1 MEHSNADKGDNDCFR
16 CTGYSRTQGRKRWG
30 CSPEDSE
37 RDMCNRAD
45 IVRSNT
51 SLTSG
56 IVQHPLLQQVSS
68 LDLSV
73 RQEDRETKENPM
85 VRRIRQIPLSP
96 LIEMNP
102 PKVRNM

>member
-1 MEHSNADKGDNDCFR
+1 MEHSEADKGENDCFR
-16 CTGYSRTQGRKRWG
+16 CTGYIRTQGRKRLG
-30 CSPEDSE
+30 
-37 RDMCNRAD
+37 
-45 IVRSNT
+45 INT

-102 PKVRNM
+102 LKVRNM